1 MLYRRGKIWWYKF
14 EFVGQPFR
22 ESAKT
27 KSKGLARRA
36 ERTRRQ
42 ALEESYNGVL
52 HERPKPILFSV
63 AAEEW
68 LELKEGTLAPK
79 SYGVEVNSLQH
90 LTPYFGRRLVSDIDA
105 ADLSRYVGHR
115 RKQKVGPLARRRPVA
130 DKSIKHELATLRGIL
145 KRARLWAAIVDDE
158 LLPTLQDRD
167 DVGRAISADEETAL
181 LAICWKSRS
190 RGLATAVVI
199 ALNTGMRE
207 GEIRRLRWDQVNF
220 DSRTITVGKA
230 KTAAGTG
237 RAIPMN
243 DRLTLAMRTWAN
255 RFPARESSHY
265 VFPAEQY
272 GRPGTKSKKPGTYH
286 ADPTTPIGSWKT
298 AWKNAR
304 TKAVVSCRFHDLR
317 HSAVTRLLEGGVS
330 FPIVASLLGWSPSTT
345 TKMAKRYGHIGS
357 AAHRQAV
364 ATLDPAT
371 GGAKVG
377 TKTGT
382 ADATTDQATAVSA

>member
-1 MLYRRGKIWWYKF
+1 MLYQRGKTWWYKF
-14 EFVGQPFR
+14 EFVGQLFQ

-27 KSKGLARRA
+27 KSKELARRA
-36 ERTRRQ
+36 ERKRRL

-52 HERPKPILFSV
+52 HERPKPVLFAV
-63 AAEEW
+63 ASEEW
-68 LELKEGTLAPK
+68 LELKKDTLAPK
-79 SYGVEVNSLQH
+79 SYGVEVYSLQH
-90 LTPYFGRRLVSDIDA
+90 LKPVFGRRLVTDIDA
-105 ADLSRYVGHR
+105 AAISRYVGQR
-115 RKQKVGPLARRRPVA
+115 RHEKAA
-130 DKSIKHELATLRGIL
+130 DKSIKLEIGTLRGIL
-145 KRARLWAAIVDDE
+145 KRAKCWAVIIE
-158 LLPTLQDRD
+158 SGLLPTLTDRT

-181 LAICWKSRS
+181 LAVCRTSRS

-207 GEIRRLRWDQVNF
+207 GEIRRLQWWQLDF
-220 DSRTITVGKA
+220 DRRTITVGKA

-243 DRLTLAMRTWAN
+243 DRLTLALRTWAN
-255 RFPARESSHY
+255 RFPARESVHY
-265 VFPAEQY
+265 VFPLEQY
-272 GRPGTKSKKPGTYH
+272 GQPGDKKPGTYD
-286 ADPTTPIGSWKT
+286 ADSTKPIGSWKT

-304 TKAVVSCRFHDLR
+304 TKATVSCRFHDLR

-345 TKMAKRYGHIGS
+345 MKMAKRYGHIGS
-357 AAHRQAV
+357 AAHREAV

-371 GGAKVG
+371 GGTKVG

-382 ADATTDQATAVSA
+382 PDEVTDPAEAVSA